1 MTYKDI
7 AVKREQQLKAEN
19 DDLRRVL
26 QQTSDKCIRYKVL
39 LYNAIVILQEND
51 IDLNRELGITGK
63 EYKEVM
69 EQCTQ

>member
-7 AVKREQQLKAEN
+7 AVHNEKRLRAEN

-26 QQTSDKCIRYKVL
+26 QQTSDKCIRYKTL

-51 IDLNRELGITGK
+51 IDLNRELGITDK

-69 EQCTQ
+69 E